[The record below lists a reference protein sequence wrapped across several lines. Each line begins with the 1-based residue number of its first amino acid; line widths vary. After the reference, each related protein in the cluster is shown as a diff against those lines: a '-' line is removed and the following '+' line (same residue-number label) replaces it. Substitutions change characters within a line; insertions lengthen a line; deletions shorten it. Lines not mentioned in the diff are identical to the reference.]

1 MRPLSSRTSLRSFRE
16 LKDIRVRLLQHTWS
30 PSDNEGARS
39 RHLLSLGLSLV
50 HGSCDTSVWSPIVR
64 TSSEHFLTCCARSDL
79 GELVSEDG
87 HLPPSGPNHR
97 PPYPWDMPRASPL
110 PSRCRLACIPLPLCL
125 SCAPDITRERLR
137 ALFTSG
143 QQGRLLLCAAHWR
156 SACPLC
162 GGDGDSV
169 PDCPLQASGRAALH
183 LSADCYSGTVRA
195 GAPPLSPH
203 DGCPKHCT
211 GPAAAT
217 CRAEHVDACM
227 PVAVKVY
234 LHTCSSRANVWG
246 VLVYD
251 PPDVSSA
258 PAGQSVCRCSGP
270 CQCEYVR
277 RIWQPHDRCGSGE
290 TLPVHGQSA
299 MLSNL
304 QGDNCLCKHHI
315 CLWAISQF

>member
-1 MRPLSSRTSLRSFRE
+1 MHVQIWENWYLRT
-16 LKDIRVRLLQHTWS
+16 DIYPQ
-30 PSDNEGARS
+30 AA
-39 RHLLSLGLSLV
+39 
-50 HGSCDTSVWSPIVR
+50 PII
-64 TSSEHFLTCCARSDL
+64 A
-79 GELVSEDG
+79 
-87 HLPPSGPNHR
+87 HLPLG
-97 PPYPWDMPRASPL
+97 YAQGFTIAIQVSPG
-110 PSRCRLACIPLPLCL
+110 CIPLPLCL

-234 LHTCSSRANVWG
+234 LHTCSSRAT
-246 VLVYD
+246 
-251 PPDVSSA
+251 
-258 PAGQSVCRCSGP
+258 
-270 CQCEYVR
+270 
-277 RIWQPHDRCGSGE
+277 SGE
-290 TLPVHGQSA
+290 CWFMTLLMSAVHLQVNQSA
-299 MLSNL
+299 GAVDLVNVSMSGVFGSPMTDVAQVRHCQSTASL
-304 QGDNCLCKHHI
+304 QCS
-315 CLWAISQF
+315 AIFKEITAGASTTSACGPSVSPSD